1 MKKARVYLFFL
12 VLFSVISGGKV
23 IGNENAGV
31 EQRQRRI
38 YGTVTDQNGETLP
51 YVTIIIRG
59 TNIGTTSNE
68 NGIYEMNITDD
79 VTLIFSYMGFRD
91 LEVSTEGKTR

>member
-51 YVTIIIRG
+51 YVTIIIR
-59 TNIGTTSNE
+59 
-68 NGIYEMNITDD
+68 
-79 VTLIFSYMGFRD
+79 VQTLVLRLM
-91 LEVSTEGKTR
+91 KTVFMK